1 MAFFFIFDSISEKLV
16 KFLLLL
22 LHREHAKFLH
32 LFAVQYSDLLIRPFN
47 EKGFKNIVKLFN
59 NKNTNFF
66 DNFKKEI
73 ILNR

>member
-1 MAFFFIFDSISEKLV
+1 MKLV
-16 KFLLLL
+16 
-22 LHREHAKFLH
+22 
-32 LFAVQYSDLLIRPFN
+32 VQYSDLLIRPFN